1 MQKPGAERNIKPRE
15 DRRRTVLP
23 ARIRNGPG
31 WADACILNIS
41 SRGLLIYAR
50 CTAQPGSQVRL
61 WRGGYLIV
69 ARVVWR
75 SNERLGVC
83 TPEPIAV
90 DNLISSESEPAAVPV
105 LGREA
110 KLERPRQ
117 PRSHERSRERSR
129 AIEFVSL
136 ALVGAALAAAAAAYA
151 YRTLS
156 APLEAVNRALG
167 AG

>member
-1 MQKPGAERNIKPRE
+1 MQKAVGGRNIRPRE

-23 ARIRNGPG
+23 ARIRTGPG

-41 SRGLLIYAR
+41 SRGLLVYAK
-50 CTAQPGSQVRL
+50 CAAQPGSHVKL
-61 WRGGYLIV
+61 WRGGYLVV

-90 DNLISSESEPAAVPV
+90 DNLISSESNPAAVPA

-110 KLERPRQ
+110 KLDRPRQ

-136 ALVGAALAAAAAAYA
+136 ALVGAALAAATAVYA
-151 YRTLS
+151 YQALS

-167 AG
+167 AS